1 MSIQAHCMETA
12 STKLIS
18 IRTLSMQMY
27 HSIGVFAIS
36 DNYSTS
42 ASAIDCSFKDSFTAP
57 SHSFWTYIS
66 PSCGYSDSEL
76 YLLDDRFAALD
87 QRVPGLKR
95 CMETS
100 GSMPIPCSLNG
111 DVHFTEYSSCAFIV
125 PLYLSA
131 EEDCRIL
138 DWAWKW
144 CGWERQRWMEWITSC
159 SKQWRK
165 HSCIASHIHDSIHS
179 LFILPF
185 CVVNIVSVDNQV
197 VRLLRPTTYF

>member
-1 MSIQAHCMETA
+1 
-12 STKLIS
+12 
-18 IRTLSMQMY
+18 MQMY

-111 DVHFTEYSSCAFIV
+111 DVHFTEYTLRV
-125 PLYLSA
+125 PSFSHSIFSQMRLGEYLI
-131 EEDCRIL
+131 EHRCDVDE
-138 DWAWKW
+138 KEKG
-144 CGWERQRWMEWITSC
+144 GW
-159 SKQWRK
+159 
-165 HSCIASHIHDSIHS
+165 
-179 LFILPF
+179 
-185 CVVNIVSVDNQV
+185 NG
-197 VRLLRPTTYF
+197 